1 MESPPHPA
9 FGHPLPQGEGKGR
22 QCLRSFGPSNCG
34 EPDRESCLPHHLLDL
49 RRRGYGL
56 RGPLLNRVGCLP
68 PRSVEGQPTGGRG
81 VSQMGP
87 GPGPEVAAVQGSPRS
102 LGRCGG
108 GRSGAAKP
116 QPAVRGDGRAVGA
129 RFDPLQAVD
138 DRSGNLTGPGSAG
151 RPGPPQ
157 HPGRRRRG
165 DRRGVAPI
173 FFVWFKRNARSE
185 KLLSQLS
192 DAFDLMSRVIRA
204 GQTMS
209 QGLQAVADEFSPPV
223 ATEFAFCF
231 EQQNMGLAPETAL
244 RELARRTGL
253 LELKIFVLAVLIQQQ
268 TGGNLAELLDK
279 LSHIIRERYKLR
291 GKIQALT
298 AEGRMQAM
306 VLLGLPPGLFLLML
320 VMNRSYAGTLLE
332 HPSLIWTTVIS
343 ETIGGLWIRKIVNFD
358 F

>member
-1 MESPPHPA
+1 MNPA
-9 FGHPLPQGEGKGR
+9 FLTSNPAFLTFLTFAAVVTACAGVYSIVSDVY
-22 QCLRSFGPSNCG
+22 LR
-34 EPDRESCLPHHLLDL
+34 DRSRVSQRVDEEFRKRARARAQKSLLFKDHRALSADGAGNEAERASLGQRFETMIEQSGLDL
-49 RRRGYGL
+49 TPSRLLTIVVGTSLGL
-56 RGPLLNRVGCLP
+56 GLL
-68 PRSVEGQPTGGRG
+68 GGLVRHNIL
-81 VSQMGP
+81 
-87 GPGPEVAAVQGSPRS
+87 VAAVGAIV
-102 LGRCGG
+102 GG
-108 GRSGAAKP
+108 A
-116 QPAVRGDGRAVGA
+116 
-129 RFDPLQAVD
+129 
-138 DRSGNLTGPGSAG
+138 
-151 RPGPPQ
+151 
-157 HPGRRRRG
+157 
-165 DRRGVAPI
+165 API
-173 FFVWFKRNARSE
+173 FFVKFKRNARSE

-209 QGLQAVADEFSPPV
+209 QGLQAVADEFSPPI

-253 LELKIFVLAVLIQQQ
+253 LELKIFVLAMLIQQQ

-291 GKIQALT
+291 GKIQSLT

-320 VMNRSYAGTLLE
+320 VINRSYAGLLLE
-332 HPSLIWTTVIS
+332 HTSLIWMTVIS